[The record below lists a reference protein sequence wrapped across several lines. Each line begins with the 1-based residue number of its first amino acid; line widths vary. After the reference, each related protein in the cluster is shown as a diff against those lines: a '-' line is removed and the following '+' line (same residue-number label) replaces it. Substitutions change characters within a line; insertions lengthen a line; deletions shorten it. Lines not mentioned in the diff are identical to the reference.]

1 MLDTHNPLVKLFCHA
16 RDLLEEYN
24 GIDISIRILGASKGD
39 NTIRNATHGG
49 TCHVN
54 SWRPKPR
61 KI

>member
-39 NTIRNATHGG
+39 NTI
-49 TCHVN
+49 
-54 SWRPKPR
+54 
-61 KI
+61 